1 MEYSVSLY
9 SFYSAIQK
17 GELTPL
23 GCVEKAAELGFDAVV
38 FLIVDIAGQHQK
50 IWLFSLAEAEKA
62 L

>member
-23 GCVEKAAELGFDAVV
+23 GCVEKAAELGTKWARYAPSF
-38 FLIVDIAGQHQK
+38 
-50 IWLFSLAEAEKA
+50 WTRPSFSS
-62 L
+62 